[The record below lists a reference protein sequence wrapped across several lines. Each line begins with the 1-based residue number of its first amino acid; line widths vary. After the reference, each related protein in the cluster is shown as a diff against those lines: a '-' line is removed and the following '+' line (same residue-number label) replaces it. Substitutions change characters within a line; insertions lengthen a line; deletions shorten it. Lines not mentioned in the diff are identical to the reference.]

1 MVAAESRGVNSS
13 WRSAR
18 ALPGGL
24 LRLAGASQNHAPQTT
39 RTTMK
44 ISEIMSKNPR
54 SVSPDTPVSEAARV
68 MKEEDVG
75 LVPVVERVGGAE
87 TRGRL
92 VGVVTDRD
100 IAIRHVAEGRASDA
114 PVSDVMSG
122 GVKTCSPDDSVED
135 AMALMGR
142 EQVRRLP
149 IVDER
154 GSLVGVVAQADLVR
168 ISGKDR
174 QAEKTVEQISQPGGS
189 HQT

>member
-1 MVAAESRGVNSS
+1 
-13 WRSAR
+13 
-18 ALPGGL
+18 
-24 LRLAGASQNHAPQTT
+24 
-39 RTTMK
+39 MK

-54 SVSPDTPVSEAARV
+54 SVSPDTPVSEAAQL

-100 IAIRHVAEGRASDA
+100 IAIRAVAEGRAADA
-114 PVSDVMSG
+114 PVSEIMSG
-122 GVKTCSPDDSVED
+122 GVKTCGPNDSVES
-135 AMALMGR
+135 AMELMGR
-142 EQVRRLP
+142 EQVRRVP

-168 ISGKDR
+168 MAGKDK
-174 QAEKTVEQISQPGGS
+174 QAEKVVEQISQPGGS

>member
-1 MVAAESRGVNSS
+1 
-13 WRSAR
+13 
-18 ALPGGL
+18 
-24 LRLAGASQNHAPQTT
+24 
-39 RTTMK
+39 MK

-75 LVPVVERVGGAE
+75 LVPVIERVGGAE

-100 IAIRHVAEGRASDA
+100 IAIRHVAEGRAADA
-114 PVSDVMSG
+114 PVSEVMSG
-122 GVKTCSPDDSVED
+122 GVKTCGPNDSVED

-149 IVDER
+149 IVHER
-154 GSLVGVVAQADLVR
+154 GALVGVVAPADLAR
-168 ISGKDR
+168 MAGKDR
-174 QAEKTVEQISQPGGS
+174 QVEKTVEQISQPGGN

>member
-1 MVAAESRGVNSS
+1 ASVVEARLNGRRRVARCQFVAMTIGTRIARWSS
-13 WRSAR
+13 STRLCDATRPSA
-18 ALPGGL
+18 
-24 LRLAGASQNHAPQTT
+24 T

-75 LVPVVERVGGAE
+75 LVPVIERVGGAE

-122 GVKTCSPDDSVED
+122 GV
-135 AMALMGR
+135 
-142 EQVRRLP
+142 
-149 IVDER
+149 
-154 GSLVGVVAQADLVR
+154 
-168 ISGKDR
+168 
-174 QAEKTVEQISQPGGS
+174 
-189 HQT
+189 

>member
-1 MVAAESRGVNSS
+1 
-13 WRSAR
+13 
-18 ALPGGL
+18 
-24 LRLAGASQNHAPQTT
+24 
-39 RTTMK
+39 MK

-75 LVPVVERVGGAE
+75 LVPVIERVGGAE

-100 IAIRHVAEGRASDA
+100 IAIRAVAEGRAIDA

-122 GVKTCSPDDSVED
+122 GVTTCSPDDSVEE
-135 AMALMGR
+135 AMELMGR
-142 EQVRRLP
+142 EQVRRIP
-149 IVDER
+149 IVDDR
-154 GSLVGVVAQADLVR
+154 GSLVGIVAQADLVR
-168 ISGKDR
+168 LSGKDR
-174 QAEKTVEQISQPGGS
+174 QAEKVVEQISQPGGS